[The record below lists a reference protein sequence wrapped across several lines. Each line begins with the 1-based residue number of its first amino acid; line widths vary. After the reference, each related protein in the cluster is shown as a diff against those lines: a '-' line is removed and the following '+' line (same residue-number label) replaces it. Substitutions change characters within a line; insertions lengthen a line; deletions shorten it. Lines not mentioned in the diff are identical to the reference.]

1 MSTPRKPSRS
11 KPIDP
16 LLQHRQAP
24 PAVGSQQRRLPPPAP
39 SARPVT
45 GPRIATA
52 TAPAPAAGTDAR
64 LAALAARRQGA
75 PVGPRPTGTPAGR
88 RAKPARNAKL
98 AALGLS
104 ALSTLGLA
112 GMFAVQNASADSS
125 LLTSGADPLLVAT
138 TAAGP
143 ATTVA
148 AGPARTSADATPA
161 TTATT
166 TSATTAPVADSVA
179 DGTYVGAPDRNRWG
193 TVQVQAVYSGGTLV
207 DVQIL
212 QYPNADNKSV
222 RINQRSLPTLVTEAL
237 TAQSGNVDTVSGAT
251 YTSNSYRSSLQSAI
265 DAANTSITV
274 AG

>member
-16 LLQHRQAP
+16 LLQDRWAP
-24 PAVGSQQRRLPPPAP
+24 PAATSAP
-39 SARPVT
+39 TS
-45 GPRIATA
+45 TA
-52 TAPAPAAGTDAR
+52 TSNDVR
-64 LAALAARRQGA
+64 LAALAARRPSTPG
-75 PVGPRPTGTPAGR
+75 GSRPATKPTGR

-112 GMFAVQNASADSS
+112 GMFAVQNAGADSG

-138 TAAGP
+138 TAAAP
-143 ATTVA
+143 ATTVV
-148 AGPARTSADATPA
+148 AGPARTSATTAATTPA
-161 TTATT
+161 RTAT
-166 TSATTAPVADSVA
+166 VAAGVA
-179 DGTYVGAPDRNRWG
+179 DGTYVGAPDSNRWG

-265 DAANTSITV
+265 DAAKASITV